1 MWSPL
6 VFTQE
11 LLKHTQSDHTDYK
24 TLNEAKIC
32 MQNVAT
38 VINERKRRL
47 ENVNKLARWQLTVSN
62 WKDENIVIKSS
73 DLLYKGPLFKINNSR
88 ESERYVYLFDHQL
101 VYFVK
106 EENRRQPLCYRGRID
121 LDTAIVENLGDN
133 HVFIRGD
140 TVSNVWRIWNKN
152 KAKWCYFRA
161 ENAEKKENWL
171 KALENE
177 REHVKEEENQGIY
190 CSILGYWNAD

>member
-11 LLKHTQSDHTDYK
+11 LLKHTQSDHADYK
-24 TLNEAKIC
+24 TLNEAKTC

-190 CSILGYWNAD
+190 CSILGY

>member
-1 MWSPL
+1 
-6 VFTQE
+6 
-11 LLKHTQSDHTDYK
+11 
-24 TLNEAKIC
+24 
-32 MQNVAT
+32 MQNVAA

-62 WKDENIVIKSS
+62 WKDDNIVMKSS
-73 DLLYKGPLFKINNSR
+73 DLLYKGPLLKINNSR
-88 ESERYVYLFDHQL
+88 ESERYAYLFDHQL

-106 EENRRQPLCYRGRID
+106 EENKRQPLCYRGRID

-140 TVSNVWRIWNKN
+140 TVPNVWRIWNKN
-152 KAKWCYFRA
+152 KTKWCYFRA
-161 ENAEKKENWL
+161 DTAEKKENWL

-177 REHVKEEENQGIY
+177 REHVKEEENQGMF
-190 CSILGYWNAD
+190 ILSLLVPFFTNTPFPKAV